1 MNIVRWLVCV
11 LSIGAFVGTA
21 GAEKAGKPGTKPG
34 KPASA
39 TIELHVTPPQGY
51 PEADKLE
58 RKGLRSYAEGKS
70 EKAAEYF
77 VAAVDA
83 MEKEK
88 NPDPAVLARKL
99 SNLAWFY
106 QSQGRTAEAEALLK
120 RALAAGEKAHGPKAV
135 EIAPGVEELGLFY
148 LSAGRYADATPYLDR
163 SMALYTAKGKT
174 NSPDIARNYDHLGL
188 ISQAT
193 GDAKKSEA
201 YFEQALAGMDS
212 SRADTRR
219 SRARVLMNLAWLYHD
234 EHRYPES
241 RKAFLQA
248 IELSDQIM
256 RDEHVSNGHVFGI
269 YPVLLI
275 RGENVIPE
283 AEEPE
288 VEAKV
293 SK

>member
-1 MNIVRWLVCV
+1 MNIIRWLVCA

-21 GAEKAGKPGTKPG
+21 GAEKADKAETKPA

-39 TIELHVTPPQGY
+39 SIELHVTPPQGY
-51 PEADKLE
+51 PEADRLE

-70 EKAAEYF
+70 EKAEEYF
-77 VAAVDA
+77 VGAVEA

-88 NPDPAVLARKL
+88 NPDSAVLARKL

-106 QSQGRTAEAEALLK
+106 QSEGRTAEAEALLK
-120 RALAAGEKAHGPKAV
+120 RALAAGEKAYGPKAV
-135 EIAPGVEELGLFY
+135 EIAPGVEELGLLY
-148 LSAGRYADATPYLDR
+148 LSAGKYKEASPFLDR
-163 SMALYTAKGKT
+163 SMALYTATGKA
-174 NSPDIARNYDHLGL
+174 NASDVARNFDNLGL
-188 ISQAT
+188 VSAAT

-212 SRADTRR
+212 ARADTRR

-241 RKAFLQA
+241 RKAFLKA
-248 IELSDQIM
+248 IELSDEIL

-269 YPVLLI
+269 YPVLLM
-275 RGENVIPE
+275 RGENVVPGE
-283 AEEPE
+283 DD
-288 VEAKV
+288 
-293 SK
+293 